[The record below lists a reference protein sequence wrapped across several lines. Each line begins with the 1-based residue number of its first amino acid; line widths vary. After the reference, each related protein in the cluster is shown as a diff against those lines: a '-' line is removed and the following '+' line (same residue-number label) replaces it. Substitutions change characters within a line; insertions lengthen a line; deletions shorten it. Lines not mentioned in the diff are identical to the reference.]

1 MRAARIPGR
10 LSSCPPSLPL
20 SLSGYPSFSSKP
32 FDAARANLRGKRVAH
47 EHVYIYIYLYVCLL
61 RACVYVRVRVYSKR
75 DEAESGGTGGES
87 CALN

>member
-47 EHVYIYIYLYVCLL
+47 EHVYIYIYTCVCCVPVCMY
-61 RACVYVRVRVYSKR
+61 ACVCTRRGMRRKAEEQEERAVR
-75 DEAESGGTGGES
+75 
-87 CALN
+87 